1 MTGAVAS
8 FLFAAAWKGTLLV
21 AFALLVHRFARNHV
35 PSRWLCALLLVSIVR
50 LLVPV
55 GPSSSFSVFNL
66 VPAAAPPPPMEIA
79 IDDNPRPRM
88 AQPVVLRTVA
98 PPPVADARWMAV
110 LLALWAAGVGFVIAR
125 AVVQTRRFKRQL
137 AGSVDVDRDDVLALV
152 DECRAILS
160 VRRHVRVRITDAVAT
175 PALHGWLRPTLLLPQ
190 GFLDAFTRAQLRY
203 VVLHELAHLRRSDV
217 LVNWIATA
225 AHALHWFNPLVR
237 LAVARLAEEREL
249 ACDALALAA
258 LRAEERPAYGGTVLE
273 LVNRMRV
280 ARVAPAVPA
289 LVGMTATPQQLKR
302 RIVMIASFRQSRHSL
317 LFATLVVAV
326 GLLTLTDARA
336 GEPMQR
342 QRMKVEGSAA
352 IKETMQRLE
361 TPMTVD
367 LAAANIDAVLHAVMN
382 ATGISV
388 VLQDGAVDDT
398 TRAKHLNIKSTNI
411 PAHLLLMESLGTF
424 DLAVKLTD
432 TGVVVMRVPQEHMRL
447 RTKDRGET
455 TVMMRSAEH
464 PDGIKGGVEG
474 GVPGGVEGGVRGG
487 VAGGVEGGVMRIEVS
502 EEGDPG
508 RGRRTLRIHN
518 GEVEEGKLEIE
529 LIEKE

>member
-1 MTGAVAS
+1 MTSAVAS

-35 PSRWLCALLLVSIVR
+35 PSRWLCALLLVAIVR

-66 VPAAAPPPPMEIA
+66 VPAAAPQPPMAIA

-88 AQPVVLRTVA
+88 AQPVVLRTVE

-137 AGSVDVDRDDVLALV
+137 AGSVDVDRDDVLALI
-152 DECRAILS
+152 DECRGILS

-175 PALHGWLRPTLLLPQ
+175 PALHGWLRPTLLLPR
-190 GFLDAFTRAQLRY
+190 GFLDTFTREQLRY

-273 LVNRMRV
+273 LVNRMQ
-280 ARVAPAVPA
+280 VAPAVPA

-342 QRMKVEGSAA
+342 QRMKVEDSPA

-367 LAAANIDAVLHAVMN
+367 LTAANIDAVLHAVMN

-388 VLQDGAVDDT
+388 VLQDGAVDDA
-398 TRAKHLNIKSTNI
+398 TRAKHLNIKSTTI
-411 PAHLLLMESLGTF
+411 PAHLLLMESLGTL

-432 TGVVVMRVPQEHMRL
+432 TGVVVMRVPREQMRL
-447 RTKDRGET
+447 RAKEGGET
-455 TVMMRSAEH
+455 AVMMRRSE
-464 PDGIKGGVEG
+464 GVEG
-474 GVPGGVEGGVRGG
+474 GVVRL
-487 VAGGVEGGVMRIEVS
+487 EVS
-502 EEGDPG
+502 EEGEPG

>member
-1 MTGAVAS
+1 MTSAVAS

-35 PSRWLCALLLVSIVR
+35 PSRWLCALLLVAIVR

-66 VPAAAPPPPMEIA
+66 VPAAAPRPPMKIA
-79 IDDNPRPRM
+79 IDDNPRQRM
-88 AQPVVLRTVA
+88 AQPVVLRTGA

-110 LLALWAAGVGFVIAR
+110 LLALWAAGVGFVIVR

-152 DECRAILS
+152 DECRGILS
-160 VRRHVRVRITDAVAT
+160 VRRRICVRITDAVAT

-273 LVNRMRV
+273 LLCLQTSIRMRV
-280 ARVAPAVPA
+280 ARAAPAVPA

-317 LFATLVVAV
+317 LFAALVVAV

-336 GEPMQR
+336 GEPMKR
-342 QRMKVEGSAA
+342 QRMKIEGSAA

-388 VLQDGAVDDT
+388 VIEDGAIDDE
-398 TRAKHLNIKSTNI
+398 TRAKRLNVKATNV

-432 TGVVVMRVPQEHMRL
+432 TGVVVLREPEEVVLRKIRTAESGERMFMR
-447 RTKDRGET
+447 RTQPSE
-455 TVMMRSAEH
+455 E
-464 PDGIKGGVEG
+464 
-474 GVPGGVEGGVRGG
+474 PGGADVEK
-487 VAGGVEGGVMRIEVS
+487 RIEVI
-502 EEGDPG
+502 EEGEPG
-508 RGRRTLRIHN
+508 GEKRKITLRTE
-518 GEVEEGKLEIE
+518 GEAEEGTLEISVV
-529 LIEKE
+529 EKQ